1 MPRPLSDNTLEIFAS
16 NNNPGKTIEAGILE
30 IRDTEGRKVPFRE
43 IERQGWVLKNGMLV
57 ADERGAS
64 LIYRFHGN
72 PGNNIAILFFAGSS
86 SGSVTIRLNGH
97 QVLVEFPKDSSS
109 NHWEIVKVQ
118 AKPLITM
125 QQIGRILLYSADLLS
140 ASFVVT
146 ILIALWLEKIKT
158 NPEERIYIL
167 LVFLGFCYLGV
178 YYLNNLLPLI
188 DTTAWQFRFPS
199 IFPPYHPVGIDFRG
213 GVYIPAKELFL
224 NLNLNIYSNPN
235 YYNIYPP
242 LSNVIYAP
250 YLLFNE
256 NDAYLVHIFI
266 LLFVNVFCLF
276 LVTVISKK
284 YFYPDS
290 GLSNILA
297 NAVLFE
303 IFTGI
308 LLSLLTSYPFFFS
321 IERGNI
327 DIFAMAFSL
336 ASLWVL
342 LKSPNRIWFQVLLLS
357 VAMHMKIYPIFL
369 FALLFYKNRFKIVLP
384 SLIVNIGFLL
394 ILGPTNAIAFIKSM
408 QGFANQLQVSL
419 LNHSGYAFASVVAQS
434 NPQFSGYLPIMRSI
448 FTYMPL
454 IIWAIAGIKLALNE
468 CSEKNIVLGFMIT
481 IPLMEVFPFLS
492 NDYKLVISSSG
503 ILLLTAL
510 IIFRQWKYKNFI
522 DYIQLFMILIITLFI
537 GRSYAF
543 IDPSLGIIQNK
554 YIWEVLLQ
562 IIMLINIFQ
571 QLRLD
576 KDTIKHSLIQV
587 KSATERLPV

>member
-1 MPRPLSDNTLEIFAS
+1 
-16 NNNPGKTIEAGILE
+16 
-30 IRDTEGRKVPFRE
+30 
-43 IERQGWVLKNGMLV
+43 
-57 ADERGAS
+57 
-64 LIYRFHGN
+64 
-72 PGNNIAILFFAGSS
+72 
-86 SGSVTIRLNGH
+86 
-97 QVLVEFPKDSSS
+97 
-109 NHWEIVKVQ
+109 
-118 AKPLITM
+118 
-125 QQIGRILLYSADLLS
+125 
-140 ASFVVT
+140 
-146 ILIALWLEKIKT
+146 
-158 NPEERIYIL
+158 
-167 LVFLGFCYLGV
+167 
-178 YYLNNLLPLI
+178 
-188 DTTAWQFRFPS
+188 
-199 IFPPYHPVGIDFRG
+199 
-213 GVYIPAKELFL
+213 
-224 NLNLNIYSNPN
+224 
-235 YYNIYPP
+235 
-242 LSNVIYAP
+242 
-250 YLLFNE
+250 
-256 NDAYLVHIFI
+256 
-266 LLFVNVFCLF
+266 
-276 LVTVISKK
+276 
-284 YFYPDS
+284 
-290 GLSNILA
+290 
-297 NAVLFE
+297 
-303 IFTGI
+303 
-308 LLSLLTSYPFFFS
+308 
-321 IERGNI
+321 
-327 DIFAMAFSL
+327 
-336 ASLWVL
+336 
-342 LKSPNRIWFQVLLLS
+342 
-357 VAMHMKIYPIFL
+357 
-369 FALLFYKNRFKIVLP
+369 
-384 SLIVNIGFLL
+384 
-394 ILGPTNAIAFIKSM
+394 M